1 MKTNTNSVELMP
13 GAPDFPNNGLLGV
26 GGSIVGA
33 LSGFAL
39 WHFGAGGYEIFGQIL
54 VFLNTHMLML
64 HIGRYAGF
72 SEYRERFAR
81 RARCVLGVNRSE
93 G

>member
-1 MKTNTNSVELMP
+1 MKTNTTSVEMP
-13 GAPDFPNNGLLGV
+13 AAPEFPNNGLLGV

-33 LSGFAL
+33 FCGFAL
-39 WHFGAGGYEIFGQIL
+39 WHFGTGGYETFGQFL
-54 VFLNTHMLML
+54 TLLNTHMLMF

-72 SEYRERFAR
+72 AEYRDRFAR
-81 RARCVLGVNRSE
+81 RARCVLGVDK